1 MTIEFKLPELGE
13 NIEAGDVVDILV
25 SVGDKVE
32 QDQPVLELETDKAT
46 IEVPSGVS
54 GVVKEI
60 HVQVGGQARV
70 GEPVLTVEGEEE
82 EAGTAEPAP
91 AEESAPEPD
100 PAAETPE
107 EAAPQPPPKTEAEAG
122 GEPQRVEFKLPEL
135 GENIE
140 GGDVVGVLV
149 SVGDTIDEGQPVL
162 ELETDKA
169 TIEVPAGVS
178 GEVKEIHVEEG
189 GQAQVGQPV
198 LTVETAASAPAK
210 TEPEPA
216 PEATPRTEPEPAREE
231 EQRPGRSPT
240 PEEWPVSRE
249 VAPEVTPEQER
260 TQVPAAPNLRR
271 LAREIGVDI
280 AQVKGTGPGGRI
292 TMDDVKGEARQ
303 HLTGSARSG
312 PVSGA
317 RVPAEPLPD
326 FSKWG
331 QVRREPMSN
340 VRRKTAEHLSHAWT
354 TVPHVTQFDQA
365 DIQELEQLRKRFG
378 QKAVDAGGKLTIT
391 AILIKVVGA
400 ALKAFPQFNASVDM
414 ASEEI
419 IYKDYYNVGLAVDT
433 ERGLLVPVIRDV
445 DRKNIIEL
453 AVELAE
459 VSEKARNRKLG
470 LEDMQGGNFSITNLG
485 GIGGT
490 NFTPVVNWPE
500 VAILGV
506 ARGRREP
513 VYRDGEF
520 EPRLMLPLALSY
532 DHRLIDGADA
542 ARFLRWLVEALEDP
556 LAMSLQAW

>member
-1 MTIEFKLPELGE
+1 MTTEFKLPELGE

-54 GVVKEI
+54 GVVTEI
-60 HVQVGGQARV
+60 HVEVGGQARV
-70 GEPVLTVEGEEE
+70 GEPVLTVEGDAAAESGNAEPETVEQSAQEPEPVAAGKAAEE
-82 EAGTAEPAP
+82 TAE
-91 AEESAPEPD
+91 
-100 PAAETPE
+100 
-107 EAAPQPPPKTEAEAG
+107 APQQTQPESG
-122 GEPQRVEFKLPEL
+122 GEPQLVEFKLPEL

-140 GGDVVGVLV
+140 GGDVISVLV
-149 SVGDTIDEGQPVL
+149 SVGDIVEENQPIV

-169 TIEVPAGVS
+169 TIEVPSGVS
-178 GEVKEIHVEEG
+178 GTVKEIFVEEG
-189 GQAQVGQPV
+189 GQARVGEPV
-198 LTVETAASAPAK
+198 LAVETTASVPV
-210 TEPEPA
+210 EPA
-216 PEATPRTEPEPAREE
+216 STAPVAESGPPPGGETRDEPPSETEKWPA
-231 EQRPGRSPT
+231 
-240 PEEWPVSRE
+240 SRE
-249 VAPEVTPEQER
+249 VDPAVIPQQDRSV
-260 TQVPAAPNLRR
+260 VPAAPNLRR

-280 AQVKGTGPGGRI
+280 TQVEGTGPGGRI
-292 TMDDVKGEARQ
+292 SMDDVKRQARQ
-303 HLTGSARSG
+303 RLTGSAG
-312 PVSGA
+312 PVAVTGSG
-317 RVPAEPLPD
+317 VPAEPLPD
-326 FSKWG
+326 FSRFG
-331 QVRREPMSN
+331 PLRREPMSN

-354 TVPHVTQFDQA
+354 TIPHVTQFDRA
-365 DIQELEQLRKRFG
+365 DIEELEQLRKRFA
-378 QKAVDAGGKLTIT
+378 QKAADAGGKLTIT

-414 ASEEI
+414 ENREI

-445 DRKNIIEL
+445 DRKNIIDL
-453 AVELAE
+453 AVELGE
-459 VSEKARNRKLG
+459 ISEKARNRKLS
-470 LEDMQGGNFSITNLG
+470 LEEMQGGNFSITNLG

-513 VYRDGEF
+513 VFRDGEF

-542 ARFLRWLVEALEDP
+542 ARFLRWIVGALEDP
-556 LAMSLQAW
+556 VAMSLQAW